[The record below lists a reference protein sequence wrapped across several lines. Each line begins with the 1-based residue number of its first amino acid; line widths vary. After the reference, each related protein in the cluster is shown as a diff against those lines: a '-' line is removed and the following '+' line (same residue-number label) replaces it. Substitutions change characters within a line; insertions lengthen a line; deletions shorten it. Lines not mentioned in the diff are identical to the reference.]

1 MGETYLSQQAPLP
14 PPHSDHVSAQQQP
27 SPLNLNDRERTAN
40 ELPHRH
46 LAIRHLSADSRFLFP
61 TAGEDVRTHID

>member
-1 MGETYLSQQAPLP
+1 LS
-14 PPHSDHVSAQQQP
+14 
-27 SPLNLNDRERTAN
+27 NNFN
-40 ELPHRH
+40 LPHRH